1 MFSYR
6 FSVEVFMNR
15 TTKSSN
21 RFRIGFAMVALCALA
36 PVTALA
42 QWKVI
47 DERQIEKNKE
57 NTDTLDGKLK
67 SIRDNH
73 YIGKSTGEKPS
84 GEEVEKPKEKLVK
97 REDNEGV
104 AACANSTSGTSVS
117 SEQQKTCELI
127 QRTRNSQYNYM
138 VAMYDITAKRLERL
152 RVIERERQNIKPEE
166 IGKLEDNTNKLIAL
180 KTLMDID
187 RQQTESAMFAYE
199 KRLAFLND
207 VQSAGARAA
216 MTGQT
221 PPSAEGTGGGGLF
234 PGWTGLG
241 DIASKVIGG
250 TVMAGAL
257 QAAKSS
263 KPDGFERLS
272 IDE

>member
-1 MFSYR
+1 MD
-6 FSVEVFMNR
+6 MKI
-15 TTKSSN
+15 KSSN
-21 RFRIGFAMVALCALA
+21 RFGIRVALIALCALA
-36 PVTALA
+36 PVTAFA
-42 QWKVI
+42 QWEVVDDKANTKLENLDKI
-47 DERQIEKNKE
+47 RKQNLIGDKEK
-57 NTDTLDGKLK
+57 
-67 SIRDNH
+67 DNA
-73 YIGKSTGEKPS
+73 S

-97 REDNEGV
+97 RNDDEGV
-104 AACANSTSGTSVS
+104 SQCAKSTSGTSVS
-117 SEQQKTCELI
+117 SEQQKTCEI
-127 QRTRNSQYNYM
+127 ITRTRNSQYNYM

-152 RVIERERQNIKPEE
+152 RAIEKERQGIKSEE

-221 PPSAEGTGGGGLF
+221 PPSAEGTSGGGLF

-250 TVMAGAL
+250 AVMTGAL
-257 QAAKSS
+257 ETAKSS
-263 KPDGFERLS
+263 KPDGFQKLN
-272 IDE
+272 ID

>member
-1 MFSYR
+1 MD
-6 FSVEVFMNR
+6 R
-15 TTKSSN
+15 TMKSSN
-21 RFRIGFAMVALCALA
+21 RFRIVFVLFALCALA

-42 QWKVI
+42 DWRVI
-47 DERQIEKNKE
+47 DQTQIDKNKE
-57 NTDTLDGKLK
+57 NTNTLDGKLK

-84 GEEVEKPKEKLVK
+84 GEEVEKPKETLVK
-97 REDNEGV
+97 RKDDEGISQ
-104 AACANSTSGTSVS
+104 CAKSTSGTSVS
-117 SEQQKTCELI
+117 TEQQKTCEI
-127 QRTRNSQYNYM
+127 ITRTRNSQYNYM

-187 RQQTESAMFAYE
+187 RQQTEAAMFAYE

-216 MTGQT
+216 MNGQKA
-221 PPSAEGTGGGGLF
+221 PSADGAQAVGLF
-234 PGWTGLG
+234 PGWEGLG

-250 TVMAGAL
+250 AVMTGAL
-257 QAAKSS
+257 ETAKSS
-263 KPDGFERLS
+263 KPKGFQKLD
-272 IDE
+272 ID